1 MGIGTF
7 TQVNGIASAV
17 QAFFDP
23 DKANTV
29 SIFGND
35 YSIAIVISAFILA
48 ILVGLVVIGGIQR
61 ISKVSQIIVPFMAA
75 VSYTHLDVYKRQDEC
90 RELTRKYVYGLSY
103 VNYNMLVIDWN
114 ESNASDILVPCMFD
128 DIYRLY
134 TGENLKPDG
143 GWIDADKY
151 ESVMS
156 VSYTHL
162 DVYKRQRQGSAHK
175 GQWNRYTTV

>member
-61 ISKVSQIIVPFMAA
+61 ICKGFSDYSTIHGSSLHSGVSG
-75 VSYTHLDVYKRQDEC
+75 SYH
-90 RELTRKYVYGLSY
+90 S
-103 VNYNMLVIDWN
+103 
-114 ESNASDILVPCMFD
+114 
-128 DIYRLY
+128 
-134 TGENLKPDG
+134 
-143 GWIDADKY
+143 
-151 ESVMS
+151 
-156 VSYTHL
+156 
-162 DVYKRQRQGSAHK
+162 
-175 GQWNRYTTV
+175 